1 MMNKLLKSNRI
12 KGTVKIVVTNCWSY
26 YNKGD
31 AAITLATARLIHK
44 VAPNAEITLLAFD
57 YRSFA
62 KHRKDLGDFVKV
74 LPMPSITDSLRPIRI
89 LFSLASCVG
98 LKGVFG
104 SLFLMLSLAST
115 YLLRHI
121 DRTLDCTLRSID
133 DSDLVIVV
141 GGNYIYSH
149 FGFYIHAI
157 PIAYAKFVRKKKTI
171 MLGHSIGPF
180 EDTISRIISRIILS
194 HIDLIVFRE
203 ELSHSYVKENLKI
216 NLPNTLISGDMTFF
230 LQAPEVT
237 CERFESQPRVGITA
251 RKWLFNRPDL
261 YERYLDSIMQT
272 AFNLIRD
279 GFEIYVIPFS
289 YVEGGENDLEP
300 CRAIYNK
307 ISDKYPKEVHL
318 IDVKEESPTSLVKV
332 MKNLRLHVLIGTR
345 MHSVLIASLAG
356 VPSVI
361 ISYQHF
367 KAHGISKQLGLHNYV
382 INIENM
388 KPDKLMRYVNK
399 LIKNHEKERKNLT
412 MAVQRFKKIDE
423 LRINSILSSLMS
435 AN

>member
-1 MMNKLLKSNRI
+1 M
-12 KGTVKIVVTNCWSY
+12 KITITNCWSY

-31 AAITLATARLIHK
+31 AAIAVATIKLIRETI
-44 VAPNAEITLLAFD
+44 PNADITLLAFND
-57 YRSFA
+57 QSFA
-62 KHRKDLGDFVKV
+62 KHKKDLDGPVKI
-74 LPMPSITDSLRPIRI
+74 LPMPTIIDSFRPIRI
-89 LFSLASCVG
+89 LFNLASCVG
-98 LKGVFG
+98 LPGLFG

-121 DRTLDCTLRSID
+121 DRTLDRTLRSID
-133 DSDLVIVV
+133 DSDMVIVV

-180 EDTISRIISRIILS
+180 EDTMSRIISRIILS

-203 ELSHSYVKENLKI
+203 ELSHSYVKENLRI

-237 CERFESQPRVGITA
+237 CERLESQPRVGITA

-261 YERYLDSIMQT
+261 YERYLDSIIQT

-289 YVEGGENDLEP
+289 YVKGGENDLDP

-318 IDVKEESPTSLVKV
+318 IDVKEESPTSLVKI
-332 MKNLRLHVLIGTR
+332 MRNLGLRVFIGTR
-345 MHSVLIASLAG
+345 MHSVILASLAG

-367 KAHGISKQLGLHNYV
+367 KAHGISKQLGLHYYV
-382 INIENM
+382 IDIENI
-388 KPDKLMRYVNK
+388 KPDRLMRYVNK
-399 LIKNHEKERKNLT
+399 LIKNREKERKNLT

-423 LRINSILSSLMS
+423 PRINSILLSLMS
-435 AN
+435 AD